1 MALATHGVLTPF
13 QHTCTWSVCPHSCV
27 WLAAL
32 TPGQGWARVYGSG
45 LSSGPW
51 VLLRISAQGSFL
63 NKGGPN
69 KGGASRKTAKVV
81 EFPPKPPHLV
91 STVINVL
98 HYIVHLLQLMNQ
110 L

>member
-1 MALATHGVLTPF
+1 MRVPGQCAPTA
-13 QHTCTWSVCPHSCV
+13 VCG
-27 WLAAL
+27 LAAP
-32 TPGQGWARVYGSG
+32 TPGQGWARVYGSE

-69 KGGASRKTAKVV
+69 KGGASGKIAKVV